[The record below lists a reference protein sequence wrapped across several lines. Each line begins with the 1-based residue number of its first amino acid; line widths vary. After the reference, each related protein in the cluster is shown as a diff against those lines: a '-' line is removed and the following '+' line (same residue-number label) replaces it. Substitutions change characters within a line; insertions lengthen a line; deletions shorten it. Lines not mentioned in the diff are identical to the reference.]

1 MMKNAFYF
9 TSIALFVLEI
19 FKFSHVTKRLYKK
32 DTINFK
38 FYDVTTWLA
47 NNRKIV
53 SWTIWSVNRM

>member
-53 SWTIWSVNRM
+53 IWTIWSVNRM